1 MTGVSLLGPWPG
13 TAVLEAQTSVLD
25 RLGDTPTGVTAL
37 PSLVQMPQRG
47 PWADST
53 GRAGAVLTE
62 MPLEVGP
69 HGWKLCDRPGRD
81 LERARATLREDL
93 DALAVAAHGWTGPL
107 VVALRGPWSLA
118 ATCYLARGD
127 RVLADAG
134 AARELT
140 HSLADGLGDLL
151 ARVRSAVP
159 GAELVLVLR
168 EPQLP
173 DVLSGAVATFSGHG
187 RLAAVDTDVARGAL
201 RHVVSAA
208 RGAGAGSVV
217 VHTGGR
223 FARRSVKVAAS
234 SGADALGLALG
245 PLRPPQWETVAGVV
259 EAGTRVWFAL
269 PRPRHGKT
277 SDPSRTAAALRDP
290 WRALGLPASGLAD
303 VVVHV
308 DTSSGVA
315 GGDLVVT
322 KPRAVRA
329 ALDDG
334 VRVALELAEAAM
346 MGR

>member
-13 TAVLEAQTSVLD
+13 PKVLEAQQAVLD
-25 RLGDTPTGVTAL
+25 RLADVPVGVTAL
-37 PSLVQMPQRG
+37 PSLVQMPERG

-53 GRAGAVLTE
+53 GRAGAVLTQ
-62 MPLEVGP
+62 MPVEVGP
-69 HGWKLCDRPGRD
+69 HGWKLCDRPGGD

-118 ATCYLARGD
+118 ATYYLARGD

-134 AARELT
+134 AARELS
-140 HSLADGLGDLL
+140 HSLADGLADLL
-151 ARVRSAVP
+151 RRVGSAVP
-159 GAELVLVLR
+159 GAQTVLVLR

-173 DVLSGAVATFSGHG
+173 DVLAGTVATFSGQG
-187 RLAAVDTDVARGAL
+187 RLRAVDTDVARAGLA
-201 RHVVSAA
+201 RVVQAA

-217 VHTGGR
+217 VHTGSR
-223 FARRSVKVAAS
+223 FARRSVQVAAS
-234 SGADALGLALG
+234 SGADGLGIALA
-245 PLRPPQWETVAGVV
+245 PLRGPQWETVAGIV
-259 EAGTRVWFAL
+259 EQGTRLWFGL
-269 PRPRHGKT
+269 PRPQHGRT
-277 SDPSRTAAALRDP
+277 NEPARTAASLRDP
-290 WRALGLPASGLAD
+290 WRAVGLPAAALAD

-315 GGDLVVT
+315 GGDLVLT

-334 VRVALELAEAAM
+334 VRVALELAEAAAA
-346 MGR
+346 G